1 MYLTNNGDK
10 DIADEFTFDGIA
22 SDFVVQESK
31 GQNISPEEFV
41 KWYYTEKKGN
51 KMLDYL
57 EAKFERCDIVEHY
70 GNSWKINVSRDNY
83 SIGFLFGLM
92 EDVQEQYEV
101 SEYQVAQTTLEQI
114 FNMFA
119 TMGENDNPQA
129 RKKSIR
135 KSKKK
140 IQAVNN
146 KSEIQEDTKDY
157 EAYSPSRD

>member
-1 MYLTNNGDK
+1 
-10 DIADEFTFDGIA
+10 
-22 SDFVVQESK
+22 
-31 GQNISPEEFV
+31 
-41 KWYYTEKKGN
+41 
-51 KMLDYL
+51 MLDYL

-140 IQAVNN
+140 L
-146 KSEIQEDTKDY
+146 
-157 EAYSPSRD
+157 